1 MPTAAPT
8 DVRSLSTVNRTIPPL
23 RPVDPRP
30 KPSELSPAPP
40 QPHQSRKLALLIKL
54 RRSSTP
60 IALAMILGVL
70 PLYGWS
76 VTTQRTWGEQYEDL
90 EQLRRDERHLQTLT
104 ERMKHDVTERV
115 EQNPA
120 GFIPRGPGNVLPLT
134 PQPPR
139 PNVSVPQA
147 RPIPLNPAVQVP
159 LAY

>member
-8 DVRSLSTVNRTIPPL
+8 DVRPLSTVNRTIPPL
-23 RPVDPRP
+23 RPVDPRT
-30 KPSELSPAPP
+30 KPSELAPALPR
-40 QPHQSRKLALLIKL
+40 QSRKLALLVKL
-54 RRSSTP
+54 RRLSTP
-60 IALAMILGVL
+60 TALAMVLGVL

-76 VTTQRTWGEQYEDL
+76 VTTQRTWGERYETL

-120 GFIPRGPGNVLPLT
+120 GFVPRGPGNVLPLT

-139 PNVSVPQA
+139 PSVPVPAA
-147 RPIPLNPAVQVP
+147 RPIPLNPAVQIP